1 MAFGAPH
8 ARFRTARA
16 AFRAAALARTTPG
29 TAFES
34 ATVTF
39 AKFARLLRRLA
50 GHVQSLASRTF
61 CLSSDADCL
70 TRNLSRLPWRPAAL
84 STSIDELRW
93 GERQRSR
100 RVLRQSRRVVA
111 SSDGLRDASRRE
123 SSCTDAVQPT
133 CDPLRASSDVI
144 RLTGRGAHARSHAVR
159 RPLRRRLARVGDIL
173 LRSRGESVASCR
185 RRATHAGFGAVAAT
199 SVKPHQ

>member
-1 MAFGAPH
+1 VAFS
-8 ARFRTARA
+8 RA
-16 AFRAAALARTTPG
+16 
-29 TAFES
+29 E
-34 ATVTF
+34 
-39 AKFARLLRRLA
+39 
-50 GHVQSLASRTF
+50 HVDGCS
-61 CLSSDADCL
+61 CD
-70 TRNLSRLPWRPAAL
+70 
-84 STSIDELRW
+84 

-123 SSCTDAVQPT
+123 SSCSDAVQPT

-159 RPLRRRLARVGDIL
+159 RPIRRRLARFGDIL

-199 SVKPHQ
+199 SVKPHQRCAPRQVPQPGACDHLRRTASSPNGELTSCSNRLASDAGTLTCEKRRLTREVLDR